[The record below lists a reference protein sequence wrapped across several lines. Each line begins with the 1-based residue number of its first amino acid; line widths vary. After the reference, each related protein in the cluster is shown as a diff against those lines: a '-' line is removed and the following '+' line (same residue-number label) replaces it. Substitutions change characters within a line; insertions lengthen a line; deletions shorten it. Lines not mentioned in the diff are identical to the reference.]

1 MASATVTSTVE
12 LNNSPIRLTGPY
24 GDWRDNLAS
33 QGYVVIKNAI
43 PQGRAQQY
51 QQKAL
56 DWLKSFSPSLD
67 LDDPST
73 WREENLPATH
83 KFNLFKEYS
92 VTHERFMWEARQE
105 PKVVEAFAKI
115 WGTDELLVSFDALN
129 ITLPNRQD
137 KPPNKPWPHVDQSP
151 LRRGLHC
158 VQGIIN
164 LSSAGPEDGSL
175 ILLPR
180 SNTVTEKFFDEQ
192 TDPSTWLKKDF
203 RTISETEMD
212 WFKDK
217 GMSPIKVLADPGDLI
232 LWDSRT
238 VHWGG
243 EPTAQSDTIR
253 TVIYASY
260 SPASMASKET
270 LEAKQT
276 AFRSYGATT
285 HWAHDNIVL
294 RDPLVYLPDGT
305 VDPRNRAK
313 PLEEA
318 DHTDQMLKLAG
329 MKPY

>member
-1 MASATVTSTVE
+1 MASSSVSSTIE
-12 LNNSPIRLTGPY
+12 LNNSSIRLTGPY
-24 GDWRDNLAS
+24 GDWRDDLAS

-43 PQGRAQQY
+43 PQERAQQY

-67 LDDPST
+67 LNDPST

-83 KFNLFKEYS
+83 KFNLFKHYS
-92 VTHERFMWEARQE
+92 VTHEKFMWEARQE
-105 PKVVEAFAKI
+105 PK
-115 WGTDELLVSFDALN
+115 
-129 ITLPNRQD
+129 D

-164 LSSAGPEDGSL
+164 LSPAGPEDGSL

-192 TDPSTWLKKDF
+192 TDPSTWLKNDF
-203 RTISETEMD
+203 RSISETEMD

-217 GMSPIKVLADPGDLI
+217 GMEPIKVLADPGDLI

-285 HWAHDNIVL
+285 HWAHDNVVL
-294 RDPLVYLPDGT
+294 RDLLVYLPDGT

-318 DHTDQMLKLAG
+318 EHTDQMLKLAG